1 MASFVVA
8 VAYVMHYAKKVKVDG
23 AKSVVTELEASNKE
37 HFLKKT
43 AQENVTFTTR
53 HKAILVLFGL
63 TFAVMIWGVAVAGWW
78 MTEMSVLFLSSSI
91 LAAVIGKINEET
103 FINNFVDGCRDILG
117 VVLILGIARG
127 ISEVMDGGLI
137 TGTILNWGET
147 ALADT
152 SSMIFVNV
160 MYVIHVI
167 LSFFIPSTSGLAVFS
182 MPIMAP
188 LADFAGVGR
197 DLAVTAY
204 QTASGWTN
212 LITPTSG
219 VVVAALTIG
228 RVPLVTWVKFM
239 LPLLG
244 ILALISMG
252 FLSAAVL

>member
-1 MASFVVA
+1 
-8 VAYVMHYAKKVKVDG
+8 
-23 AKSVVTELEASNKE
+23 
-37 HFLKKT
+37 
-43 AQENVTFTTR
+43 
-53 HKAILVLFGL
+53 
-63 TFAVMIWGVAVAGWW
+63 
-78 MTEMSVLFLSSSI
+78 
-91 LAAVIGKINEET
+91 
-103 FINNFVDGCRDILG
+103 
-117 VVLILGIARG
+117 
-127 ISEVMDGGLI
+127 
-137 TGTILNWGET
+137 
-147 ALADT
+147 
-152 SSMIFVNV
+152 
-160 MYVIHVI
+160 
-167 LSFFIPSTSGLAVFS
+167 